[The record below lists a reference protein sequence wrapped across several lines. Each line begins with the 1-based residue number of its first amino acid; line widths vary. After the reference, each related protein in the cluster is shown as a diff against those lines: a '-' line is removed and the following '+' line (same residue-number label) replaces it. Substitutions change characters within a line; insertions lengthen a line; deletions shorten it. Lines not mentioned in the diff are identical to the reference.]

1 MAGSP
6 SVPLFLAQSAGTEPP
21 DRHYM
26 NNSELYAKIR
36 TVLKPYTGRL
46 SLAMVGMVAVGGFNA
61 LQAYMVQPLLDEIFY
76 KHDARMLNLL
86 PLGLLLVFFVKGLFY
101 FMYSFLLEKVGQSVI
116 RDLRNRVYAHLNA
129 LPLSFFHRTPTGEL
143 ISRIIN
149 DVSMLQG
156 AVSHALIHLLRDFF
170 SVLGLLAVIFYMD
183 WRLALVSLVFLPMA
197 AVPIVVFGRKFRR
210 ISTNYQTRI
219 GEATNQLHETIAGM
233 RIVKAFGMEDAE
245 KQRFSNTMQ
254 DVMDI
259 QMSETRYR
267 CLAHPLVEFMGGIG
281 MALIIWFGGMQVLQ
295 GNSTP
300 GTFMS
305 FLTALIMLYEPVK
318 GVTRIN
324 ATIQQGLAAAMR
336 IFDLLDIEPDIR
348 EARNAI
354 DLKPFSESIAL
365 ARVGFA
371 YDPGQPVLRDLDL
384 RVRKG
389 EVLAVVGPS
398 GGGKT
403 TLANLIPRFYDVS
416 EGTLC
421 IDGVDI
427 RRVSL
432 RSLRRQ
438 LALVTQQTILFNDTV
453 RSNIAYGSQ
462 DCTDEEIVEAAR
474 AAYALD
480 FILALP
486 QGFDTIIGESGAR
499 LSGGQQQRLSIA
511 RALLKD
517 APILILDEA
526 TSSLDAESEREVQRA
541 LENLMENRTTIVIA
555 HRLSTIK
562 NADRI
567 IVLKEGRLVE
577 EGTHSELLA
586 RGGEY
591 SGLYRLQFAD

>member
-1 MAGSP
+1 
-6 SVPLFLAQSAGTEPP
+6 
-21 DRHYM
+21 
-26 NNSELYAKIR
+26 
-36 TVLKPYTGRL
+36 
-46 SLAMVGMVAVGGFNA
+46 
-61 LQAYMVQPLLDEIFY
+61 
-76 KHDARMLNLL
+76 
-86 PLGLLLVFFVKGLFY
+86 
-101 FMYSFLLEKVGQSVI
+101 
-116 RDLRNRVYAHLNA
+116 
-129 LPLSFFHRTPTGEL
+129 
-143 ISRIIN
+143 
-149 DVSMLQG
+149 
-156 AVSHALIHLLRDFF
+156 
-170 SVLGLLAVIFYMD
+170 
-183 WRLALVSLVFLPMA
+183 
-197 AVPIVVFGRKFRR
+197 
-210 ISTNYQTRI
+210 
-219 GEATNQLHETIAGM
+219 M

-403 TLANLIPRFYDVS
+403 TLANLIPRFYDVT

-591 SGLYRLQFAD
+591 SGLYRLQIAD

>member
-1 MAGSP
+1 
-6 SVPLFLAQSAGTEPP
+6 
-21 DRHYM
+21 
-26 NNSELYAKIR
+26 
-36 TVLKPYTGRL
+36 
-46 SLAMVGMVAVGGFNA
+46 
-61 LQAYMVQPLLDEIFY
+61 
-76 KHDARMLNLL
+76 MLNLL

-245 KQRFSNTMQ
+245 TQRFSNTMQ

-403 TLANLIPRFYDVS
+403 TLANLIPRFYDVT

>member
-403 TLANLIPRFYDVS
+403 TLANLIPRFYDVT